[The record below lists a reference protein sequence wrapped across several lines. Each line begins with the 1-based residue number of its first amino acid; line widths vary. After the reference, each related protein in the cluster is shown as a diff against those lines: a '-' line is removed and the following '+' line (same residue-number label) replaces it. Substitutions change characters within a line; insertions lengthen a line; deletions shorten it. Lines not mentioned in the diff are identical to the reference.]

1 MVCLDDPAAAK
12 GLVRAGRRMTDRA
25 RIPWVVATVVTPAIE
40 ARGPA
45 AAGVIAD
52 ALQLAERLGAD
63 TPLEVMSKPRRQRA
77 IADDGAGQDGEGEG
91 NVGAALVSDG
101 EAPEFGEP
109 GECALDDPAM
119 LSEMG
124 AALNALPGNAMLDA
138 AFGASLAT
146 AGIVI
151 PLVGMQLAGPM
162 ARPATLAMNGRNG
175 VEQRIEHPAV
185 MDVCAAEAHRQGNA
199 SPVGD
204 DVALR
209 ARAPAIGGV
218 GAGDFAP
225 LFAAM
230 DALSMQARVQS
241 R

>member
-1 MVCLDDPAAAK
+1 M
-12 GLVRAGRRMTDRA
+12 
-25 RIPWVVATVVTPAIE
+25 
-40 ARGPA
+40 
-45 AAGVIAD
+45 
-52 ALQLAERLGAD
+52 
-63 TPLEVMSKPRRQRA
+63 
-77 IADDGAGQDGEGEG
+77 
-91 NVGAALVSDG
+91 NVGPALVSDG

-119 LSEMG
+119 LSEMT
-124 AALNALPGNAMLDA
+124 AALNALPGNAMRDA

-204 DVALR
+204 DVAFR

-218 GAGDFAP
+218 RAGGFAP

>member
-1 MVCLDDPAAAK
+1 MQGHGHRDDVFRSCLTAASS
-12 GLVRAGRRMTDRA
+12 
-25 RIPWVVATVVTPAIE
+25 ATY
-40 ARGPA
+40 
-45 AAGVIAD
+45 
-52 ALQLAERLGAD
+52 
-63 TPLEVMSKPRRQRA
+63 LEVISKPRCQRLK
-77 IADDGAGQDGEGEG
+77 ADDGAGQDGEGEV
-91 NVGAALVSDG
+91 NVGPALVSEG
-101 EAPEFGEP
+101 EAPEFREP

-119 LSEMG
+119 LSEMTT
-124 AALNALPGNAMLDA
+124 ALNALPGNAMLDA
-138 AFGASLAT
+138 AFGASPAT

-204 DVALR
+204 DVAFR
-209 ARAPAIGGV
+209 AGAPAIGGV

>member
-1 MVCLDDPAAAK
+1 M
-12 GLVRAGRRMTDRA
+12 
-25 RIPWVVATVVTPAIE
+25 
-40 ARGPA
+40 
-45 AAGVIAD
+45 
-52 ALQLAERLGAD
+52 
-63 TPLEVMSKPRRQRA
+63 
-77 IADDGAGQDGEGEG
+77 
-91 NVGAALVSDG
+91 NVGPSLVSDS
-101 EAPEFGEP
+101 EAAEFGEP

-124 AALNALPGNAMLDA
+124 AAFDTLSGDAMLDA
-138 AFGASLAT
+138 TFGASPAT

-151 PLVGMQLAGPM
+151 PFVGMQLAGPM
-162 ARPATLAMNGRNG
+162 AWSAMLATNVRNG
-175 VEQRIEHPAV
+175 VEQRVEHPAV
-185 MDVCAAEAHRQGNA
+185 MDVRAAEAHCQGNA

-218 GAGDFAP
+218 RAGDLAP

-230 DALSMQARVQS
+230 DALSMQARLQS

>member
-1 MVCLDDPAAAK
+1 M
-12 GLVRAGRRMTDRA
+12 
-25 RIPWVVATVVTPAIE
+25 
-40 ARGPA
+40 
-45 AAGVIAD
+45 
-52 ALQLAERLGAD
+52 
-63 TPLEVMSKPRRQRA
+63 
-77 IADDGAGQDGEGEG
+77 
-91 NVGAALVSDG
+91 NVGPALVSDG

-119 LSEMG
+119 LSEMT

-138 AFGASLAT
+138 AFGASPAT

-209 ARAPAIGGV
+209 ARAPAIGRV

-230 DALSMQARVQS
+230 DALSMQARLQS